1 VRVLIDTSYAARGPS
16 GTGVYI
22 ERLMGALAGVD
33 GVEVVPARRRRRP
46 RPGAG
51 NPLRSI
57 VNALLD
63 LGWLHVGL
71 PRAARAARADVV
83 HHPLPAHSRR
93 IQAPQVATVH
103 DVAFARMG
111 ASYDALWRSVARRS
125 YRAAARRCSALV
137 CVSEATARDATE
149 LLGADRS
156 RVVVAHHGPG
166 QIAEGAERSTVP
178 ADGHLLFVGDAEP
191 RKNLT
196 GLLAAY
202 AGYRAAAVRPAPLVL
217 AGASAAAAGAPG
229 VTGRP
234 RPEAGELAALM
245 RGARAL
251 VHPSLHEGF
260 GLTLLEAMALG
271 VPVVAVTSAGARE
284 VCGEAALLVAPDRLS
299 EAIAR
304 VAEDGELRARLA
316 GRGAERAG
324 RFSWRASA
332 LAHRRAYTL
341 AMGEPPT
348 PEHSP

>member
-1 VRVLIDTSYAARGPS
+1 VRVLIDTSYAARAPS

-22 ERLMGALAGVD
+22 ERLVGALAGLD
-33 GVEVVPARRRRRP
+33 GVEVVSARRWRRP

-51 NPLRSI
+51 NPLRSA

-93 IQAPQVATVH
+93 IPVPQVATVH

-111 ASYDALWRSVARRS
+111 ASYDRLWRSVAGRS

-137 CVSEATARDATE
+137 CVSEATALDATE

-156 RVVVAHHGPG
+156 RLVVAHHGPG
-166 QIAEGAERSTVP
+166 QIGEDAEPSTVP

-196 GLLAAY
+196 GLLGAY
-202 AGYRAAAVRPAPLVL
+202 AGYRAAAAEPAPLVL
-217 AGASAAAAGAPG
+217 AGASAGAAGAPG
-229 VTGRP
+229 VSGRP
-234 RPEAGELAALM
+234 RPTSAELAQLM

-271 VPVVAVTSAGARE
+271 VPVVAVDSPGARE
-284 VCGEAALLVAPDRLS
+284 VCGDAALLVAPEGLRG
-299 EAIAR
+299 AIAR
-304 VAEDGELRARLA
+304 VAEDGDLRAQLGHA
-316 GRGAERAG
+316 GRERAA
-324 RFSWRASA
+324 RYSWEASA
-332 LAHRRAYTL
+332 RAHVRAYSL
-341 AMGEPPT
+341 AMGGPPT